1 MYRQTATVRSSIGRY
16 ITTVTSSKF
25 GSMMHEHRNSLDLN
39 GTRPDDAVILYV
51 SIFIP
56 LGAIYLNARR

>member
-1 MYRQTATVRSSIGRY
+1 M
-16 ITTVTSSKF
+16 TVTSGKF
-25 GSMMHEHRNSLDLN
+25 GSMMHEHRNSLDLD

-56 LGAIYLNARR
+56 LGAICLNARR